1 MARLVGNVRK
11 SEGRENNT
19 EISDLV
25 LRIGRGR
32 VEVRRIENKINR
44 QVTFSK
50 RKVGLLKKAYE
61 LSVLYDIELSLII
74 FSSRGKLFD
83 FSTASRY
90 WIGKCRESS
99 KVKELLHVEESKL
112 EEDEDQLALDS
123 VL

>member
-1 MARLVGNVRK
+1 M
-11 SEGRENNT
+11 
-19 EISDLV
+19 
-25 LRIGRGR
+25 GRGR

-61 LSVLYDIELSLII
+61 HSVLCDVELSLII
-74 FSSRGKLFD
+74 FSSHGKLFD
-83 FSTASRY
+83 FSTASRGCDVL
-90 WIGKCRESS
+90 ILDTGLGSAENQAR
-99 KVKELLHVEESKL
+99 VKELLHVEESKL